1 MGLSYAAAREERA
14 RFCSFGFYLPSH
26 SRDVLSFDV
35 RIFWRK
41 ERGIMV
47 MMAESRVSGIQ
58 ILGREG
64 EASFSFGK
72 EYAGHV
78 VAIEEVEPRVWVVRV
93 GDPVPEN
100 ERWLFDPKVQADL
113 DEAIAWAE
121 KNPPQTTDLN
131 QLEEK
136 LFGGL
141 PDDSGSPRS
150 E

>member
-1 MGLSYAAAREERA
+1 MEL
-14 RFCSFGFYLPSH
+14 
-26 SRDVLSFDV
+26 
-35 RIFWRK
+35 
-41 ERGIMV
+41 
-47 MMAESRVSGIQ
+47 MAESRLSGIR

-72 EYAGHV
+72 EYAGHS

-100 ERWLFDPKVQADL
+100 ERWLLDPEVQATL
-113 DEAIAWAE
+113 DRALAWAAQ
-121 KNPPQTTDLN
+121 NPPRQTDLQ

-136 LFGGL
+136 LFGE
-141 PDDSGSPRS
+141 PTADSRSPRS

>member
-1 MGLSYAAAREERA
+1 
-14 RFCSFGFYLPSH
+14 
-26 SRDVLSFDV
+26 
-35 RIFWRK
+35 
-41 ERGIMV
+41 MV

-78 VAIEEVEPRVWVVRV
+78 VAIEEVEPRVWVLRV

-100 ERWLFDPKVQADL
+100 ERWLLEPDVQATL
-113 DEAIAWAE
+113 DRALAWAAQ
-121 KNPPQTTDLN
+121 NPPQETDLQ

-136 LFGGL
+136 LFGEHSA
-141 PDDSGSPRS
+141 DSDSYRS

>member
-1 MGLSYAAAREERA
+1 M
-14 RFCSFGFYLPSH
+14 
-26 SRDVLSFDV
+26 LSFDARV
-35 RIFWRK
+35 IRRK
-41 ERGIMV
+41 EHVIMV

-78 VAIEEVEPRVWVVRV
+78 VAIEEVEPRVWVLKV
-93 GDPVPEN
+93 GSPVPEN
-100 ERWLFDPKVQADL
+100 EQWLLDPKVQASL
-113 DEAIAWAE
+113 DRALAWAAQ
-121 KNPPQTTDLN
+121 NPPTETDLQ

-136 LFGGL
+136 LFGEQ
-141 PDDSGSPRS
+141 PADSDPSRS